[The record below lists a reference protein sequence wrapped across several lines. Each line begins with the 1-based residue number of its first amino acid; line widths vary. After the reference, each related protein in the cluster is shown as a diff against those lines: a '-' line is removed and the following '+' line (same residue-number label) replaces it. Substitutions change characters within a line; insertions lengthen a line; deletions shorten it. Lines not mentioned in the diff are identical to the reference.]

1 LTWPVSPSTFRK
13 GANSGGPP
21 DSSDRIQSRLK
32 SLGLKGSNSRPSLAR
47 AKEKLT
53 GLSQRASGLRQHCE
67 LGTEARGIFH
77 VAADIFSAEP
87 IAALWDWTLAI
98 GPLGKAWRPTAF
110 PKKTQPWTDVLG
122 LLVVVVSGQ
131 MVRWQPKLVVAPAN
145 GRSFS
150 CCNLHCAHP
159 VL

>member
-67 LGTEARGIFH
+67 LEPKHGEYFTSPLISFLPSQLLLCGIGLWQSGRWGKPGGPPRSRRKPSPGLMCWGFLLWLFQGKWS
-77 VAADIFSAEP
+77 VGSLSWSSLLPMADRSRAAI
-87 IAALWDWTLAI
+87 
-98 GPLGKAWRPTAF
+98 
-110 PKKTQPWTDVLG
+110 
-122 LLVVVVSGQ
+122 
-131 MVRWQPKLVVAPAN
+131 
-145 GRSFS
+145 
-150 CCNLHCAHP
+150 LHCAHP
-159 VL
+159 VP